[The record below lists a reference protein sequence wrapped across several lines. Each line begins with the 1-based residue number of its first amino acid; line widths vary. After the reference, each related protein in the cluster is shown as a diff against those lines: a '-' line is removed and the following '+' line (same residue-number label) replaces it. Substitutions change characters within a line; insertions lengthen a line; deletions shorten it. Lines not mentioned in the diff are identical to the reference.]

1 MKALKWFYM
10 LNKRLYKKAVFIA
23 IMALI
28 LVATVVFAFSSE
40 GESGVLRVVL
50 AQSNKE
56 DKISASIISGL
67 KDDNDTVIT
76 FIVADS
82 PDEAVKLVKNGNADA
97 AWIFPEDMGEGSDYE
112 AMSKK
117 GAIRVVER
125 ETNVL
130 CRLSRERL
138 NSEVFEHTA
147 RAFFIYYSEKNLPQS
162 NFLTEEEKLY
172 YFENTPLDDT
182 LFIFDNPVSTSKSG
196 SSDYLTA
203 PLRGLLAVI
212 VLLGGMAAVLYYMK
226 DEEKRLYAN
235 IPLKRKPLVALAAVS
250 AATLN
255 ISVASM
261 IALGASGLY
270 KINLSE
276 LLAVP
281 LYALVAASFCLVLYR
296 IFGSLKLYGAII
308 PAVIVVVSCVS
319 PVFFYAREAKVM
331 SFLFPPTYFVNV
343 SVNAYN
349 LIYMV
354 IYSAVCLGIFYL
366 LGLKKRA

>member
-10 LNKRLYKKAVFIA
+10 LNKRLYKKAVFVA
-23 IMALI
+23 IMVLI
-28 LVATVVFAFSSE
+28 LVATIVFAFSSE

-50 AQSNKE
+50 AQSNKS
-56 DKISASIISGL
+56 DKVSASIIKGL
-67 KDDNDTVIT
+67 KEDDSVIT

-82 PDEAVKLVKNGNADA
+82 PDEAVSLVKNGSADA
-97 AWIFPEDMGEGSDYE
+97 AWIFPEDMGESSDYE
-112 AMSKK
+112 TMSKK
-117 GAIRVVER
+117 GSIRVVER

-138 NSEVFEHTA
+138 NAEVFEHTA
-147 RAFFIYYSEKNLPQS
+147 RAFFIYYSEKNLPDAD
-162 NFLTEEEKLY
+162 FLTEEEKLY

-212 VLLGGMAAVLYYMK
+212 VLLGGMAAVLYFMK
-226 DEEKRLYAN
+226 DEERKLYAN
-235 IPLKRKPLVALAAVS
+235 IPLKRKPFVALAAVS

-255 ISVASM
+255 ISLASM

-270 KINLSE
+270 KITLNE
-276 LLAVP
+276 LLAAP

-308 PAVIVVVSCVS
+308 PAVIVIVTCAS
-319 PVFFYAREAKVM
+319 PVFFYAREAKKI
-331 SFLFPPTYFVNV
+331 SFLFPPTYYVNV
-343 SVNAYN
+343 SVNSLN
-349 LIYMV
+349 LVYMV
-354 IYSAVCLGIFYL
+354 IYSAVCLTLFYL
-366 LGLKKRA
+366 LGLRKRA